1 MNHDELKLRF
11 ADKNQRYFF
20 QNLFCGSV
28 SENGALA
35 NEVIRL
41 CDILDA
47 RYAAH
52 FTEMTF
58 LLNESKRY
66 QCDSP
71 LPLTEVYSNFKDKNF
86 LTLYV
91 VACFVAVDINRV
103 SYDIKQYDQYK
114 ALTLL
119 VVTHLSFQGDH
130 ESKIERL
137 CNELR
142 QYALGKRE
150 RLAAYLPDMLQT
162 TFPHLIEELEVLLQ
176 SDELQQINVGRQIAN
191 IKVPYQATF
200 ENKRGFHRNVGSR
213 EFKREG
219 RLHITE
225 KKYIDD
231 DRSVSVV
238 EIKELKFGDLGDK
251 SASWVDEEERSAN
264 SRSISM
270 VTSQEFVTKDYG
282 AQALQARAVNERIR
296 KKSMMLTCELS
307 SMTPLELHHMVV
319 DCIASLRNQD
329 EHQEC
334 ARLLLLMLLTGNRFE
349 DIKSWQAR
357 RNNSRRIIG
366 VKRKFTL
373 PSQKLRKELLPFIR
387 NVVQEYTLPLP
398 LNLVSDLNSF
408 KFGSTEEKDVKAF
421 LSIIK
426 KRHDVGLTLSKI
438 TSYLPQTLKGNGIDC
453 TLIDLI
459 TGFDAKNQ
467 PARFYTYVP
476 YDELLAVVRRYFNH
490 INKAADTDYLLDL
503 DVNETGQSLGSPL
516 YIDTRI
522 LKSIFTKIKTKLCD
536 ISPELEDYYSEENH
550 NLRAI
555 YLQLVL
561 GLVSGYRPV
570 EGWFGNIDDIHFS
583 TGEYRIAE
591 KERGTVY
598 SGRTVL
604 LPEITLVH
612 LKGYMHYC
620 EEAAIHFS
628 VTDREL
634 SQRYRQSLNGNMPFC
649 FYRYQE
655 RIQEVTPSTYMQHID
670 SIFPLPANWT
680 RHYLRSLLFSHDIS
694 DELIG
699 AWMGHIHSNQLP
711 FAQFSQVS
719 RQDLQQIRDLLQEHI
734 ISLLSGEL

>member
-1 MNHDELKLRF
+1 MNHDDIKQRF
-11 ADKNQRYFF
+11 ADKNQQYFF
-20 QNLFCGSV
+20 QNLFCGSEL
-28 SENGALA
+28 ENGALA

-41 CDILDA
+41 CEVLDA

-52 FTEMTF
+52 FTEMT
-58 LLNESKRY
+58 LLLDESKRH

-71 LPLTEVYSNFKDKNF
+71 IPLAEVYSNFEDKNF

-91 VACFVAVDINRV
+91 VACFVAVDISRD

-119 VVTHLSFQGDH
+119 VVTHLSFRGDH
-130 ESKIERL
+130 ESKIKRL

-150 RLAAYLPDMLQT
+150 QLAAYLPDIFKT

-191 IKVPYQATF
+191 IKVPYQASY
-200 ENKRGFHRNVGSR
+200 ENKRGFHRSIGSR

-219 RLHITE
+219 RLHTTE

-231 DRSVSVV
+231 DSSVSVI
-238 EIKELKFGDLGDK
+238 EIKELKFGEQGNK
-251 SASWVDEEERSAN
+251 SASWVDEEERSAS

-270 VTSQEFVTKDYG
+270 VTSPEFVNKDYG

-296 KKSMMLTCELS
+296 KKSMMLTCDIS
-307 SMTPLELHHMVV
+307 AMTPLELHHLVV
-319 DCIASLRNQD
+319 DCVASLKDQD
-329 EHQEC
+329 EHQEY
-334 ARLLLLMLLTGNRFE
+334 ARILLLMLLTGNGFE
-349 DIKSWQAR
+349 EIKAWQAR
-357 RNNSRRIIG
+357 RNSRRKIIG
-366 VKRKFTL
+366 VKRKFKL
-373 PSQKLRKELLPFIR
+373 PSQKLRKELLLFTR
-387 NVVQEYTLPLP
+387 DVAQEYTLPLP
-398 LNLVSDLNSF
+398 LNLVSDLSSF
-408 KFGSTEEKDVKAF
+408 KFSSTEEKDVKAF
-421 LSIIK
+421 LSTIK

-467 PARFYTYVP
+467 PARFYTHVP
-476 YDELLAVVRRYFNH
+476 YDELLTVVRRYFNH
-490 INKAADTDYLLDL
+490 INKAGETDYLLDL
-503 DVNETGQSLGSPL
+503 DVRETELSLGSPL
-516 YIDTRI
+516 YIDTGI
-522 LKSIFTKIKTKLCD
+522 LKFIFTKIQTKLND
-536 ISPELEDYYSEENH
+536 APPECEDYYSEETH
-550 NLRAI
+550 NLRVV

-570 EGWFGNIDDIHFS
+570 EGWFGNVDDIHFS

-591 KERGTVY
+591 KERSTGY

-604 LPEITLVH
+604 LPDVALVH
-612 LKGYMHYC
+612 LREYMSYC

-628 VTDREL
+628 VTDSEL
-634 SQRYRQSLNGNMPFC
+634 SQHYRQSLDGNRPFC

-655 RIQEVTPSTYMQHID
+655 RVQEVTPSTYMQHID

-711 FAQFSQVS
+711 FAQFSQLS
-719 RQDLQQIRDLLQEHI
+719 RQDLQKIRDLLQEHI
-734 ISLLSGEL
+734 ISLLSGE